1 MPSSQ
6 DHLFT
11 EIGESILI
19 SLINPYKNVVRVLSF
34 NDEVLG
40 EESTSQIRKEFKWST
55 DNILYSDYIDLTQ
68 DNLQRLNLDPKN
80 NFWIAYKYT
89 AISLD
94 PEVELIFKSISLET
108 ETVQGTIEIIPQ
120 YKCCDNSSD
129 SIVDNLV
136 IDCKEADLFN
146 PYAIG
151 GGAGLYSN
159 LSSVVSSIFGHCI
172 NFFKTAADQRSRDV
186 MFHEYSLLNV
196 ISNKEI
202 KILFPDNVLPT
213 REIQFDPI
221 QMDNNIGVI
230 EIHIVKKEFEKWFG
244 IGSRPEE
251 GDYMYIPILK
261 QMYQVQSIANPDDFL
276 YQSSYWRVGLTK
288 YEERASRIFDDES
301 SQSLTDSL
309 TSGIQDFDKELEK
322 NLKDISN
329 PLQLYQMGIDDR
341 NKVDRYLN
349 KNLEIEQNEIF
360 SNWTLVSKFY
370 YNLDSVESGED
381 ALLWNKDFGV
391 NLESNFTIQ
400 FLFKPAFKSKPYSI
414 NITSIEEYEGLVK
427 LNLDKSLDENI
438 KIVEVFGVYNLT
450 GQYIVKYYFNDSIVL
465 EENYSSDAYLDTNPF
480 IKTTIF
486 SELISNTNQDLNL
499 FLTDKNFIFRIGEY
513 QYYDNHNLNFSDKWY
528 GFFMIYSNKFKQLS
542 FYVWNLEN
550 VELNNNRSKFV
561 MIYKSLQ
568 DINPTSIPSSKL
580 TLQKNQ
586 LYLTNFRLYDTIVD
600 EDLHN
605 SKLLQYLVN
614 KSSNCII
621 IDNAIPNLR
630 LNGHLRYVN
639 KKDIMSDLPEN
650 QIIDSEDFLLIDQH
664 GNSIIG

>member
-6 DHLFT
+6 YHLFT

-34 NDEVLG
+34 IDEVLG
-40 EESTSQIRKEFKWST
+40 EESSSQLKKEFKWSV
-55 DNILYSDYIDLTQ
+55 DNILYSDYIDLTF
-68 DNLQRLNLDPKN
+68 DNLQKLNLDPKN
-80 NFWIAYKYT
+80 NFWISYKYT
-89 AISLD
+89 AIALD
-94 PEVELIFKSISLET
+94 PEVELIFKSVSLET

-120 YKCCDNSSD
+120 YKCCDNSID

-136 IDCKEADLFN
+136 INCKEAELFN

-151 GGAGLYSN
+151 GGAALYSN

-202 KILFPDNVLPT
+202 KILFPDNILPT

-244 IGSRPEE
+244 LGSRPEE

-276 YQSSYWRVGLTK
+276 YQSSYWRVGLAK
-288 YEERASRIFDDES
+288 YEERASRVFDDES
-301 SQSLTDSL
+301 SEILTDSL
-309 TSGIQDFDKELEK
+309 TSGIQDLDKELEK

-349 KNLEIEQNEIF
+349 KNLEIKSFELF
-360 SNWTLVSKFY
+360 SNWTLISKFY
-370 YNLDSVESGED
+370 YDLDSINKGDD
-381 ALLWNKDFGV
+381 ALIWNKDIEISD
-391 NLESNFTIQ
+391 NTSFTLQ
-400 FLFKPAFKSKPYSI
+400 FLFNPKFDKKSYNLSI
-414 NITSIEEYEGLVK
+414 NSVEDYEGLIK
-427 LNLDKSLDENI
+427 LNLEKSLDENI
-438 KIVEVFGVYNLT
+438 KIIEVLGVNNLV
-450 GQYIVKYYFNDSIVL
+450 GQYIVKYHFNDSIVI
-465 EENYSSDAYLDTNPF
+465 DAYYDSDVSLETSSS
-480 IKTTIF
+480 IKTTNF
-486 SELISNTNQDLNL
+486 SELISNTNQD
-499 FLTDKNFIFRIGEY
+499 FYFYLTDKNFILKIGEES
-513 QYYDNHNLNFSDKWY
+513 YYNEHKVQFSNNWY
-528 GFFMIYSNKFKQLS
+528 GFFLVFSNIFNQLS
-542 FYVWNLEN
+542 FYLWNLEN

-561 MIYKSLQ
+561 MIYKSTQ
-568 DINPTSIPSSKL
+568 EIEKISIPASKF

-586 LYLTNFRLYDTIVD
+586 LNLTNFRFYDTIID
-600 EDLHN
+600 ENLHN
-605 SKLLQYLVN
+605 TKLLQYLVN

-630 LNGHLRYVN
+630 LNASLRYVN
-639 KKDIMSDLPEN
+639 KKDIMSDLPES
-650 QIIDSEDFLLIDQH
+650 QIIDEDDFLLIDQH